1 MRISLIAFGLTL
13 SLAVPA
19 LADEAVP
26 CEKMLNDLRNAEK
39 TVQLSEADTA
49 KVAELKDKGI
59 ERCNADD
66 DERADK
72 FFAEALQILGK

>member
-1 MRISLIAFGLTL
+1 MRISPIALGLVLTL
-13 SLAVPA
+13 AAPA

-26 CEKMLNDLRNAEK
+26 CEKMLSDLRAAEK

-49 KVAELKDKGI
+49 KVAELEDKGI

-66 DERADK
+66 DERADT
-72 FFAEALQILGK
+72 FFAEALKLLGK

>member
-1 MRISLIAFGLTL
+1 
-13 SLAVPA
+13 
-19 LADEAVP
+19 
-26 CEKMLNDLRNAEK
+26 MLNDLRNAEK
-39 TVQLSEADTA
+39 TVQCSEADTA

>member
-1 MRISLIAFGLTL
+1 MRISLIAFGLVL
-13 SLAVPA
+13 SLPVPA
-19 LADEAVP
+19 FADEEVP
-26 CEKMLNDLRNAEK
+26 CEKMLNDLRDAEQ
-39 TVQLSEADTA
+39 TAQLNDADKA